1 MTGLTLRAEKKFWRQ
16 GFRRI
21 AGLDEVGR
29 GALAGPIMAAAVIF
43 PPKSFRKIDGVND
56 SKLLSAAKREKL
68 FAVINKKCLCYEIAG
83 VSAKIIDKIGIGQAN
98 KLVFE
103 RAIKKLKIK
112 PDLIIA
118 DGQIKLKKVGVPYQS
133 IIRADRKIFSV
144 AAASILAKVSRDGL
158 MKKLDKKY
166 PSYNL
171 SQNKGYGTKK
181 HYLALKKHGPSPC
194 HRRSF
199 RLK

>member
-1 MTGLTLRAEKKFWRQ
+1 MKPTLRFEKKFWRM
-16 GFRRI
+16 GFKHI

-43 PPKSFRKIDGVND
+43 PSKFFRKIDGVND
-56 SKLLSAAKREKL
+56 SKLLSAEKRGKL
-68 FAVINKKCLCYEIAG
+68 FTVIKKNCLCYQTAG

-118 DGQIKLKKVGVPYQS
+118 DGQIKLKKLGVPCHS
-133 IIRADRKIFSV
+133 IIKADQKIFSV
-144 AAASILAKVSRDGL
+144 AAASILAKVSRDRL
-158 MKKLDKKY
+158 MKKVDKKY
-166 PSYNL
+166 PVYKF
-171 SQNKGYGTKK
+171 SQNKGYGTKE
-181 HYLALKKHGPSPC
+181 HYLALKKHGPSSC